1 MFTENQKKWIVRLKT
16 SEKYVGSLI
25 GENNSESH
33 IHGCCLGV
41 YAMCCGLQ
49 LEEDDYGVRFRGG
62 TDYSL
67 FVDDEEYDL
76 EDDVGSFLGLYVMPN
91 SASIMRSLVE
101 MNDYDDYDFSHEFI
115 SKFLFTM
122 PERVFTNF
130 KKEDYRELQLDDF
143 VKEVE
148 KLAKEKEYEKVT
160 IEWEKSFQ
168 K

>member
-16 SEKYVGSLI
+16 SEKNVGSLI

-41 YAMCCGLQ
+41 YAMCCGLK
-49 LEEDDYGVRFRGG
+49 LDGHEIIFRGG
-62 TDYSL
+62 TDDSL
-67 FVDDEEYDL
+67 FVDAEEYDL
-76 EDDVGSFLGLYVMPN
+76 EDDAGLFLGLYVAADSGCVPM
-91 SASIMRSLVE
+91 SLAE
-101 MNDYDDYDFSHEFI
+101 INDYEDHDFSHEFI

-130 KKEDYRELQLDDF
+130 NNEGHRELRLDDF

-148 KLAKEKEYEKVT
+148 KLAKEKEYEKIT

-168 K
+168 E

>member
-16 SEKYVGSLI
+16 SEKNVGSLI

-33 IHGCCLGV
+33 MHGCCLGV
-41 YAMCCGLQ
+41 YAMCCGLE
-49 LEEDDYGVRFRGG
+49 LEDDYGVRFRGG

-76 EDDVGSFLGLYVMPN
+76 EDDIGPFLGLYVMPDTRCV
-91 SASIMRSLVE
+91 ITSLTE
-101 MNDYDDYDFSHEFI
+101 INDYEDHDFSHEFI

-130 KKEDYRELQLDDF
+130 NKADHRQFQLDDF